1 MIIQNPTERRF
12 IFMECYALK
21 GYGETKDYMQIVK
34 KLDDGFIVK
43 IVRDMDGYDD
53 ITTDFM
59 SQELFDTCL
68 RTGYICKM
76 ESAERLA
83 VNA

>member
-1 MIIQNPTERRF
+1 
-12 IFMECYALK
+12 MECYALK

-59 SQELFDTCL
+59 SQELFDTCI

>member
-1 MIIQNPTERRF
+1 
-12 IFMECYALK
+12 MECYALK

-34 KLDDGFIVK
+34 KLDDGYVVK

-68 RTGYICKM
+68 RTGYISNRADLT
-76 ESAERLA
+76 EVVE
-83 VNA
+83 NA

>member
-1 MIIQNPTERRF
+1 
-12 IFMECYALK
+12 MEYYALK

-34 KLDDGFIVK
+34 KLDDGYVVK
-43 IVRDMDGYDD
+43 IVRDMDGSDD

-59 SQELFDTCL
+59 SQELFDTCI
-68 RTGYICKM
+68 RTGYIVKI
-76 ESAERLA
+76 ESVEKLA

>member
-1 MIIQNPTERRF
+1 
-12 IFMECYALK
+12 MEYYALK
-21 GYGETKDYMQIVK
+21 GYGETKDYMQIVN
-34 KLDDGFIVK
+34 KLDDGYVVK

-59 SQELFDTCL
+59 SQELFDTCI
-68 RTGYICKM
+68 RTGYIVKI
-76 ESAERLA
+76 ESVEKLA

>member
-1 MIIQNPTERRF
+1 
-12 IFMECYALK
+12 
-21 GYGETKDYMQIVK
+21 MQIVK
-34 KLDDGFIVK
+34 KLDDGYVVK

-59 SQELFDTCL
+59 SQELFDTCI
-68 RTGYICKM
+68 RTGYICKI
-76 ESAERLA
+76 ESVEKLA

>member
-1 MIIQNPTERRF
+1 
-12 IFMECYALK
+12 MEYYALK
-21 GYGETKDYMQIVK
+21 GYGDTKDYMQIVK
-34 KLDDGFIVK
+34 KLDDGYVVK

-59 SQELFDTCL
+59 SQELFDTCI
-68 RTGYICKM
+68 RTGYIVKI
-76 ESAERLA
+76 ESVEKLA

>member
-1 MIIQNPTERRF
+1 
-12 IFMECYALK
+12 

-34 KLDDGFIVK
+34 KLDDGYVVK

-68 RTGYICKM
+68 RTGYISKI
-76 ESAERLA
+76 ESVEKLA

>member
-1 MIIQNPTERRF
+1 
-12 IFMECYALK
+12 
-21 GYGETKDYMQIVK
+21 MQIVK

-59 SQELFDTCL
+59 SQELFDTCI

-76 ESAERLA
+76 ESTEKIA

>member
-1 MIIQNPTERRF
+1 
-12 IFMECYALK
+12 MECYALK
-21 GYGETKDYMQIVK
+21 GYGDTKDYMQIVK

-59 SQELFDTCL
+59 SQELFDTCI
-68 RTGYICKM
+68 RTGYIYSIFLGDLTEQKD
-76 ESAERLA
+76 LL
-83 VNA
+83 